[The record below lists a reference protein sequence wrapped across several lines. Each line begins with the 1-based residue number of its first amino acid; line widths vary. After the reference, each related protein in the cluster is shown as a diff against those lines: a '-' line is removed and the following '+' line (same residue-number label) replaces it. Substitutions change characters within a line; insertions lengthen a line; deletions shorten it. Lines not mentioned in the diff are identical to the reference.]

1 VFDNMIDNPNRN
13 IRKHYNKY
21 QISKYFNGK
30 VYYYGTFH
38 KLEDAR
44 KVRDVL
50 EEVNW
55 GLPPLDMKHIQ
66 KEGDYWRVRKISC
79 GETVWDALYKTLEEA
94 IGERDLL
101 VANDWDVDNL

>member
-1 VFDNMIDNPNRN
+1 MIDNPNRN

-66 KEGDYWRVRKISC
+66 KKPGNARTSRIAACITMVPEAV
-79 GETVWDALYKTLEEA
+79 TLLLM
-94 IGERDLL
+94 IGMLIIYDK
-101 VANDWDVDNL
+101 D

>member
-1 VFDNMIDNPNRN
+1 MIDNPNRN
-13 IRKHYNKY
+13 IMKHYGKY
-21 QISKYFNGK
+21 QIRKYYNGR
-30 VYYYGTFH
+30 VYYYGTFY

-66 KEGDYWRVRKISC
+66 KEGDYWRVRKITH
-79 GETVWDALYKTLEEA
+79 GETVWDAQYKTLEEA
-94 IGERDLL
+94 ISERDLL
-101 VANDWDVDNL
+101 VANDWSVDLIGEND